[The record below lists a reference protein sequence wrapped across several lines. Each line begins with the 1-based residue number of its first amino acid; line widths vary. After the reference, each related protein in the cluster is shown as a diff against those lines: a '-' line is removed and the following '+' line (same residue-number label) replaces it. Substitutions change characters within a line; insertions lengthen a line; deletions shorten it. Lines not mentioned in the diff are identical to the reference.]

1 MSFIDPDLATVDWD
15 LVAKRIAT
23 QAGINA
29 ERVMGT
35 TAANLQ
41 QQLDD
46 DPNVTQSIEKLGQT
60 IKDLG
65 LTYEDGGYTPQGTDP
80 ETAIK
85 TEISRTNNNDGTI
98 TVFYSDGSQE
108 LVADPMWKG
117 KPKTEKEEPL
127 TVINQMRDSF
137 RLVLAGLGMSEQQV
151 DDIWNWAVGKF
162 TSDPSFTAARA
173 EVEMYELDAFKQRF
187 PAIGQMAN
195 PPTPAQ
201 YMSFERTIAQSFRK
215 YGAGYAS
222 PGLITSLLINQVG
235 TLEVDERLQE
245 AERVMYSLPSEVR
258 DTFNDWW
265 GEEGAREITMSLFL
279 DPNQNWSQLQDKIK
293 TAEVGAWGQ
302 MAAGL
307 DQGWD
312 MNKANKIADLGLS
325 QAQVWNTFANLKDK
339 EALFAENIG
348 EDRDLRYEVE
358 GVEAEFGIGGSALEL
373 ADILENRKDTRVA
386 RFSGAGGGGVMQGP
400 QTGFGSA
407 IA

>member
-187 PAIGQMAN
+187 PAI
-195 PPTPAQ
+195 
-201 YMSFERTIAQSFRK
+201 
-215 YGAGYAS
+215 
-222 PGLITSLLINQVG
+222 
-235 TLEVDERLQE
+235 
-245 AERVMYSLPSEVR
+245 
-258 DTFNDWW
+258 
-265 GEEGAREITMSLFL
+265 
-279 DPNQNWSQLQDKIK
+279 
-293 TAEVGAWGQ
+293 
-302 MAAGL
+302 
-307 DQGWD
+307 
-312 MNKANKIADLGLS
+312 
-325 QAQVWNTFANLKDK
+325 
-339 EALFAENIG
+339 
-348 EDRDLRYEVE
+348 
-358 GVEAEFGIGGSALEL
+358 
-373 ADILENRKDTRVA
+373 
-386 RFSGAGGGGVMQGP
+386 
-400 QTGFGSA
+400 
-407 IA
+407 